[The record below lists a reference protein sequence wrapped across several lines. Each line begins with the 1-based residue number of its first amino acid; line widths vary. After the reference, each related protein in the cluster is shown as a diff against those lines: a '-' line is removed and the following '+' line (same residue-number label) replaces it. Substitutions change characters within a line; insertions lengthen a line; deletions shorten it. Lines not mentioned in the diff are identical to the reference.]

1 MTSKNINNNV
11 FRFSRS
17 HSHGDLIS
25 KTPTG
30 SLLKAFAPFVIVS
43 LTESVP
49 EILKFALSLSNNL
62 VFTSD
67 RFN

>member
-11 FRFSRS
+11 FRLSRS

-25 KTPTG
+25 KAPTG
-30 SLLKAFAPFVIVS
+30 SLLKTFAPFVIVS

-49 EILKFALSLSNNL
+49 EIL
-62 VFTSD
+62 
-67 RFN
+67 